1 MRVLVSARK
10 AAKGPDPEGLGKPG
24 GWPRSQNAEG
34 LCSWMKMI
42 IILPSFVI
50 PPKGRICEEGHCGPT
65 ALCNLATR
73 HSKWIIRQREV
84 LFSRGGRMST
94 DIYFLNM

>member
-1 MRVLVSARK
+1 MSARK

-24 GWPRSQNAEG
+24 GWPRSRNPEG
-34 LCSWMKMI
+34 LCLWMKTI

-50 PPKGRICEEGHCGPT
+50 LPKGGICEDGHCGPT

-94 DIYFLNM
+94 DIYFLNV